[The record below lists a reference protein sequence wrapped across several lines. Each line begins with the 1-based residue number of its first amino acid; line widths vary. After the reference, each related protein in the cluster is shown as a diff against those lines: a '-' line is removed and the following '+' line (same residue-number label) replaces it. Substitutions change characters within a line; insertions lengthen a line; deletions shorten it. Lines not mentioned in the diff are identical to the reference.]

1 MCPVALT
8 DSVWWLSA
16 LMLLFLVVTH
26 GELQE
31 RFLSVL
37 NSVMGSLNGSLT
49 RLLKRSCF
57 RLNIIYL
64 LSILSNLSIIY
75 FLRV

>member
-1 MCPVALT
+1 MVR
-8 DSVWWLSA
+8 
-16 LMLLFLVVTH
+16 
-26 GELQE
+26 ELQE

-57 RLNIIYL
+57 RLNINESVL
-64 LSILSNLSIIY
+64 TLFFESMNSVAS
-75 FLRV
+75 

>member
-1 MCPVALT
+1 
-8 DSVWWLSA
+8 
-16 LMLLFLVVTH
+16 MLLFLVVTH

-49 RLLKRSCF
+49 RLFKRSCF
-57 RLNIIYL
+57 RLNIKESVL
-64 LSILSNLSIIY
+64 TLFFESMNSVAS
-75 FLRV
+75 